1 MGALKMYRID
11 DDGEHHNAIAESE
24 QDALVVLVESGI
36 SDASSVEEYVRD
48 YKPTLRERA
57 TGELVTL
64 VDDDG
69 ARITKTAC
77 EWVAKEGRGL
87 FSSSVF

>member
-1 MGALKMYRID
+1 MGELRMYRVD

-36 SDASSVEEYVRD
+36 SDASSVDEYVRD
-48 YKPTLRERA
+48 YAPTLRERA
-57 TGELVTL
+57 SGEFVTL

-69 ARITKTAC
+69 IKITRTAG